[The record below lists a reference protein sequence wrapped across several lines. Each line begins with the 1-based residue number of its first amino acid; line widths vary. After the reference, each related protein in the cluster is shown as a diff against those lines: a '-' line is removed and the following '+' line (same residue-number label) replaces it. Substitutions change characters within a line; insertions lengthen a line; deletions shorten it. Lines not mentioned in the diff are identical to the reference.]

1 MTSVLGKRLT
11 ALAVVAGALVLG
23 GCSSAE
29 APPDEPDYASSD
41 VEGPQ
46 IKPVR
51 PPYWGQTIAVV
62 PFVNKSLSE
71 YKKLGDIAPDVL
83 VAYAIEAGFRP
94 VEGHGGQLDEVLKE
108 LNFGQ
113 TEYVDPKSAAQI
125 GKMLG
130 AKYVLIGAIT
140 NFRIT
145 KTKAKKGVDVFGIVE
160 VGSSAQ
166 VLTYDV
172 QVSGRIV
179 DVETREVV
187 AADAGTSYKQR
198 FSVEGGKWHV
208 LGVGSEKREVIE
220 NERDTLGK
228 VLKIAFAKSFN
239 KMIDQLNRRPPPGW
253 QPPPGPAPPASPAG
267 AQQPPAG
274 Q

>member
-1 MTSVLGKRLT
+1 LAAAMLAGAV
-11 ALAVVAGALVLG
+11 ALA

-46 IKPVR
+46 IQQVR
-51 PPYWGQTIAVV
+51 PPYWGSTLAVV

-71 YKKLGDIAPDVL
+71 YKKLGDIAPDVV
-83 VAYAIEAGFRP
+83 VAYAIEAGWRP
-94 VEGHGGQLDEVLKE
+94 VEGQSAQLDEVMKE

-113 TEYVDPKSAAQI
+113 TEYVNPESAARI
-125 GKMLG
+125 GNMLG
-130 AKYVLIGAIT
+130 ARFVMIGAVT

-145 KTKAKKGVDVFGIVE
+145 KTKGKKGVDVFGIVE

-172 QVSGRIV
+172 QISGRIV
-179 DVETREVV
+179 DVETREIIS
-187 AADAGTSYKQR
+187 ADAGPSYKQR
-198 FSVEGGKWHV
+198 FSVEGDKWSV
-208 LGVGSEKREVIE
+208 LGVSGETKEVVE
-220 NERDTLGK
+220 NERDSMGK

-239 KMIDQLNRRPPPGW
+239 KMTDQLNRRPPPGW
-253 QPPPGPAPPASPAG
+253 QPPPPGPAPTAPSG
-267 AQQPPAG
+267 GTGTSTGGG

>member
-1 MTSVLGKRLT
+1 MRANRWAVGWLAC
-11 ALAVVAGALVLG
+11 ALALAG
-23 GCSSAE
+23 CTSAE
-29 APPDEPDYASSD
+29 APSDEPDYSAAD

-46 IKPVR
+46 IEPIR
-51 PPYWGQTIAVV
+51 PPYWGATIAVV

-71 YKKLGDIAPDVL
+71 YRKLGDIAPDVL

-94 VEGHGGQLDEVLKE
+94 VESHGGQLDEVMKE

-113 TEYVDPKSAAQI
+113 TEYVNPESAAKI

-145 KTKAKKGVDVFGIVE
+145 KTKGKKGVDFLGIVE

-179 DVETREVV
+179 DVETREII

-198 FSVEGGKWHV
+198 FSVEGGKWRV
-208 LGVGSEKREVIE
+208 LGIGSERKEVIE

-239 KMIDQLNRRPPPGW
+239 KMTRQLNRRPPPAAGGM
-253 QPPPGPAPPASPAG
+253 GPSG
-267 AQQPPAG
+267 G
-274 Q
+274 R